1 MKYRKQLAF
10 YPLAL
15 LASLFSL
22 PALAE
27 DEVDEPVFTQ
37 AELDQLLAPIA
48 LYPDVLLSQVLM
60 AATYPLEVV
69 EASRWSRANAG
80 LEGDEAVQAVEE
92 EAWDMSVKALVGFP
106 DLIQRMD
113 ENLDWTRRL
122 GDAFL
127 LQEEQVMETTQR
139 LRERAL
145 AEGTLDSMEHIT
157 VERQTEQIIIEPAD
171 VRVVYVPYYSTRV
184 VYGDWWWND
193 YPPYYWGPPIGSYS
207 SIGLSWSRGFRVST
221 HFYYSTFDWPR
232 RSVVIVNSHR
242 GPNRFDFHRSQVL
255 RRYDHYAHVWH
266 HDPYHRKG
274 VRYRDP
280 HRYDRYDRYSRD
292 RVRDSQRVRI
302 PYPDRDRRMDRIDR
316 QPDRRPDLIDRRP
329 ESVDRRSRIDRY
341 QRERLRNDPPTI
353 NRPPVV
359 RPERPNTRPER
370 SPVVRP
376 ERPNTRPDRQTV
388 SPERRTRPD
397 RPATRPETPDRPER
411 QRPVVVTRPQ
421 PQPKP
426 SPEVRTRTTD
436 RSSRPSYTVNSRS
449 ERIQRNPSDRS
460 RSLERRAPG
469 RRIDP

>member
-1 MKYRKQLAF
+1 MKPRKNLTF

-15 LASLFSL
+15 CMALFAL
-22 PALAE
+22 PVMAQVE
-27 DEVDEPVFTQ
+27 ENEPAFTQ

-69 EASRWSRANAG
+69 EASRWSRAHSG
-80 LEGDEAVQAVEE
+80 LEGDEAVQAVQD

-139 LRERAL
+139 LRDRAL

-184 VYGDWWWND
+184 VYGDWWWDD

-221 HFYYSTFDWPR
+221 HFYYSTCDWPR
-232 RSVVIVNSHR
+232 RSIVIVNSHR

-280 HRYDRYDRYSRD
+280 HLYDRYNHDRS
-292 RVRDSQRVRI
+292 RDSQRVRI
-302 PYPDRDRRMDRIDR
+302 PYPDRDQRTGHI
-316 QPDRRPDLIDRRP
+316 DRRPERVDRRP
-329 ESVDRRSRIDRY
+329 ESVDRRSRIEQY
-341 QRERLRNDPPTI
+341 QRERLRNEPPAM
-353 NRPPVV
+353 NRPPVA
-359 RPERPNTRPER
+359 
-370 SPVVRP
+370 
-376 ERPNTRPDRQTV
+376 RPDRQTV
-388 SPERRTRPD
+388 PPERRTRPDQPATRPD
-397 RPATRPETPDRPER
+397 RPATRPDTPDHRERERPA
-411 QRPVVVTRPQ
+411 VVTRPQ

-426 SPEVRTRTTD
+426 SPLVKPRADERG
-436 RSSRPSYTVNSRS
+436 SRPNYTVNTRR
-449 ERIQRNPSDRS
+449 ERIQRDDSTQSRS
-460 RSLERRAPG
+460 SLERRPVG
-469 RRIDP
+469 RRMDP